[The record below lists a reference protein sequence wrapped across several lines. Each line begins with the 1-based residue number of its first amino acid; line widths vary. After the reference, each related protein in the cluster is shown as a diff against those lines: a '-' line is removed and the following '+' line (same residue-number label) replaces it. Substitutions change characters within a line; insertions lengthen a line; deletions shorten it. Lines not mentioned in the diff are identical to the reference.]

1 MERIGLVLTI
11 AVILIFTR
19 HFLRRSMILAWIVG
33 ILLLVSLVYT
43 TFQGAG
49 VLSKNPIFIF
59 YGLLTTVVV
68 NAFGILLLLAD
79 TKNKLSSIVK
89 DSPLS
94 NHLVRGAAL
103 CALLLLQT
111 HLYAFLLYKFSSSHP
126 GKGDL
131 VMPLLLSFISGV
143 ILIHFYRDFRIARN
157 QEVNIPQGDKIAT

>member
-1 MERIGLVLTI
+1 MERIGLVLII
-11 AVILIFTR
+11 AVILVFSR
-19 HFLRRSMILAWIVG
+19 HFLRRSMILSWIVG
-33 ILLLVSLVYT
+33 ILLLVSLAYT

-49 VLSKNPIFIF
+49 VLSKNPIYIL
-59 YGLLTTVVV
+59 YGIIATILA
-68 NAFGILLLLAD
+68 NMFGILLLLAD
-79 TKNKLSSIVK
+79 TKNKLTSIVQ

-94 NHLVRGAAL
+94 NHLVRGATL

-143 ILIHFYRDFRIARN
+143 ILIHFYRDFRLARN
-157 QEVNIPQGDKIAT
+157 QEVNFPQGDKIAT